1 MKILSKLTEDD
12 LNTLMCGGTI
22 KLNETQSIKIIFDKY
37 GDFKD
42 IKYIKTKNTLTTN
55 QSGGC

>member
-1 MKILSKLTEDD
+1 MEIVSKLTEDE

-22 KLNETQSIKIIFDKY
+22 KINETQSIKVIFDKY

-42 IKYIKTKNTLTTN
+42 IKYIKTKTK
-55 QSGGC
+55 